1 MWFVS
6 HLNSLIKRSDVKN
19 MRTPL
24 LLFLISAFLHANPQQ
39 LKQVSQEE
47 AILTNIV
54 FMRTE
59 GLLMT
64 QLIEQKSKSK
74 KVLSLIRRAKRYYT
88 DTQPLLVEVTKGKT
102 LALDQKQFE
111 YISKEAEKRFQN
123 YDIKNES
130 YWIKLYQNHIQSCI
144 RLYSLL
150 LQEREWASVTYFSF
164 HALPELINLEHELVK
179 LNIK

>member
-1 MWFVS
+1 MFKSCTVYF
-6 HLNSLIKRSDVKN
+6 KRSDVRH
-19 MRTPL
+19 MRIPL
-24 LLFLISAFLHANPQQ
+24 LLFFISAFLYAKPQQ

-47 AILTNIV
+47 AILTKIV

-64 QLIEQKSKSK
+64 QLIEQNSKNK
-74 KVLSLIRRAKRYYT
+74 KVLSAIKRAKRYYT
-88 DTQPLLVEVTKGKT
+88 ETQPILVEVIKGKA

-130 YWIKLYQNHIQSCI
+130 HWIKLYQSHIQNCI
-144 RLYSLL
+144 RSYSLL
-150 LQEREWASVTYFSF
+150 LQERKWASVTYFSF
-164 HALPELINLEHELVK
+164 YALPELINLDQEFIK